1 VRIREAGVDDM
12 AAVCAIYNELIPTRT
27 VAWTDELESLE
38 QRVAWFHRQEADGMP
53 VVVAVVDEIADGET
67 ADGEVVGFATYG
79 EFRDNRKWPG
89 YRFTVEH
96 SIHVRDTHH
105 GRGIGR
111 SLLWALMDRARADGM
126 HVMVAAVDA
135 ENVESLAFHERLGF
149 REVGRLPQTGRKFDR
164 WLDLVFLQIEL

>member
-1 VRIREAGVDDM
+1 MG
-12 AAVCAIYNELIPTRT
+12 AVCEIYNATIPTT
-27 VAWTDELESLE
+27 TGAWTEELESLE
-38 QRVAWFHRQEADGMP
+38 ERVAWFHRQLADAMP
-53 VVVAVVDEIADGET
+53 VLVAVDDDT
-67 ADGEVVGFATYG
+67 ADGGVVGFATYG

-105 GRGIGR
+105 GQGIGR
-111 SLLWALMDRARADGM
+111 SLLWALIERARADGM

-135 ENVESLAFHERLGF
+135 ENVGSLAFHERLGF